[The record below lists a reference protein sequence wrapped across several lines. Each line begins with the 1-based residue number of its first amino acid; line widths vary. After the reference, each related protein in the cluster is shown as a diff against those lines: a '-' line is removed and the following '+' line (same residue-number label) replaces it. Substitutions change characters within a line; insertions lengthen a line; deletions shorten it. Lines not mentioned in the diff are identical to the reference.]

1 MIILDKTYSS
11 KKIGFIAGAFDIIH
25 PGYILAFS
33 YAKKTCEYLVV
44 AIHDDPSNERTD
56 KMNTILSLFERQIIF
71 SSLKNVDEILFYKTE
86 EELKRILKVLKPDIR
101 YLGDDYK
108 DKEIIGSDI
117 DINNNTAYI
126 YLDRSHGWSAT
137 EMKNRIKEGF
147 E

>member
-1 MIILDKTYSS
+1 MI
-11 KKIGFIAGAFDIIH
+11 
-25 PGYILAFS
+25 
-33 YAKKTCEYLVV
+33 
-44 AIHDDPSNERTD
+44 
-56 KMNTILSLFERQIIF
+56 
-71 SSLKNVDEILFYKTE
+71 
-86 EELKRILKVLKPDIR
+86 
-101 YLGDDYK
+101 K